1 MQASTS
7 FIYLH
12 AFTIASLDLTIYLKT
27 VHHDHAGEYLIH
39 LLAGIY
45 NSIIGLDYI
54 HENLRGGM
62 RIPLYEGKNT
72 CPLYVNPHSDIT
84 LLTCMSK
91 MFEILVWERTKCWWE
106 EGGIISSLQG
116 ACRKGSSCPHSAL
129 VLQESIDIGL
139 GREKN
144 AFVAYLN
151 AYPMISIV
159 SRPTVCPIFQLR
171 CLRRLVSDEVQHT
184 SGFLCLLKYAA
195 FINPLLR
202 DIENSGFI
210 CCIINTPASPIG
222 YADDLSSI
230 I

>member
-1 MQASTS
+1 MRASIS
-7 FIYLH
+7 FIYLP
-12 AFTIASLDLTIYLKT
+12 AFTIASLDLTIYLRT
-27 VHHDHAGEYLIH
+27 VHLDHAGEYLIH
-39 LLAGIY
+39 LLTCIY
-45 NSIIGLDYI
+45 NSSIRLDYI

-72 CPLYVNPHSDIT
+72 CPLDVNTHSCIT

-106 EGGIISSLQG
+106 EEGIISSLQG

-129 VLQESIDIGL
+129 VLQESIAIGL

-159 SRPTVCPIFQLR
+159 SGPTVCPIFQLR
-171 CLRRLVSDEVQHT
+171 CLRRLVSVEVQHT
-184 SGFLCLLKYAA
+184 SGFFVSPEVC
-195 FINPLLR
+195 
-202 DIENSGFI
+202 GFHQ
-210 CCIINTPASPIG
+210 PSP
-222 YADDLSSI
+222 
-230 I
+230 